1 MPEKR
6 PPSPSQAT
14 PKTSFLPSPRQ
25 LRYLVAVADCLS
37 FTHAADACFV
47 SQPSLSAGIKE
58 LEGGL
63 GVKLFERD
71 RSRVLLTPIGE
82 SLVARARR
90 LLAETEDFVALAT
103 TAAKPMTGVLH
114 FGAIPTIA
122 PFVLPGLV
130 ASLRESAPELRLM
143 LREDTSAK
151 LADQLRDGTLDFAVL
166 ALPFPL
172 DDLHV
177 EKLYDD
183 PLVVVSA
190 VGAPMPRAPIAPEAL
205 DAGDLIL
212 LEEGHCLR
220 EHTLVACSAGQAA
233 IQRKGIEASSLIT
246 LVQMVAGGLGIAL
259 MPQMAI
265 GSGLIESA
273 GLVVRK
279 LKPPP
284 VRGIALIARPTSTRS
299 AEFAAIGKA
308 LKALAK
314 AS

>member
-1 MPEKR
+1 MSSAKSLPAA
-6 PPSPSQAT
+6 PPR
-14 PKTSFLPSPRQ
+14 TSFLPSPRQ
-25 LRYLVAVADCLS
+25 LRYLVAVADHLS
-37 FTHAADACFV
+37 FTQAADACFV

-58 LEGGL
+58 LETGL

-82 SLVARARR
+82 ALVLRARR
-90 LLAETEDFVALAT
+90 LLAETEDMVALAT

-114 FGAIPTIA
+114 LGAIPTIA

-130 ASLRESAPELRLM
+130 AALRKSAPELRLM
-143 LREDTSAK
+143 LREDTSAR
-151 LADQLRDGTLDFAVL
+151 LADQLRDGALDFAVL

-190 VGAPMPRAPIAPEAL
+190 AGAPLPRPPIAPEAL
-205 DAGDLIL
+205 DTGSLIL

-220 EHTLVACSAGQAA
+220 EHTLVACHAGQTAT
-233 IQRKGIEASSLIT
+233 QKRGIEASSLIT

-273 GLVVRK
+273 GLAVRK

-314 AS
+314 AA